1 MSRGHS
7 YEEQSVWNP
16 KYCVVGD
23 GQMLLLNEEE
33 VVRADSAICCL
44 SCPAVSP
51 LLSSSVPLHP
61 FCPCQCNHICFCFLL
76 IIISSFICIA
86 LFMHR
91 MQLKVLEQCGT

>member
-33 VVRADSAICCL
+33 VIRSLFSQERRPA
-44 SCPAVSP
+44 SCKVQ
-51 LLSSSVPLHP
+51 LLRRTISVPVETHFP
-61 FCPCQCNHICFCFLL
+61 EYH
-76 IIISSFICIA
+76 S
-86 LFMHR
+86 
-91 MQLKVLEQCGT
+91 QLSTESGESPAGIPLQ